1 MDRQKFEGALN
12 SFYATRNA
20 SAERLTKFVAA
31 ASAALA
37 CEQISASAPTAL
49 LEFPVDPSASFAS
62 AVESEILLSGLGA
75 GGPSGL
81 SFGVPAAFFYALGA
95 GLDKASKV
103 AQRLRLATG
112 DAVERLR
119 QQFAAAEDAGVITDS
134 EGFSDPA
141 LQNLPAITS
150 FQAARR
156 LTALAV
162 PATSPSPAVTV
173 LAGSPLAAL
182 VSDWLN
188 ATDPSGTQNPPPG
201 YQNNDFTIWS
211 QTLAQDTEGYLDL
224 DLDALTQAYVIP
236 PFAASPTAVHSGSSL
251 TFASGSGIGAGMPV
265 FGPGIAAGTTVQSV
279 TFNSDGS
286 ADVTLSADATAVT
299 TSTVL
304 VFNFVTAPLTATATA
319 PYPAGQT
326 ALSLDDT
333 TGISAG
339 MTVLG
344 AGIAPATTVT
354 DVTPT
359 GVVLSTAATVAANAT
374 ITFVVAPGSSLS
386 AVTAST
392 TESSA
397 GSLLTFAATTGIS
410 VGMSASGKYIPTG
423 TTVWDYIPAG
433 TIVWD
438 VTATTVTLSTVITP
452 PLPQDCAVTFAL
464 AADGPLPTV
473 TATAT
478 NYSSATA
485 ELTFGGT
492 GGISVGMSVIGTGIP
507 AGAFAQDC
515 HPHHCHA
522 RRGRGGHGRCSG
534 ARGHHVRVSPQ
545 HARRPDPRV
554 ATRYDLAGYG

>member
-81 SFGVPAAFFYALGA
+81 SFGVPAAFFYALRGGPGQVEHGSA
-95 GLDKASKV
+95 A
-103 AQRLRLATG
+103 LATG
-112 DAVERLR
+112 HGRCR
-119 QQFAAAEDAGVITDS
+119 RAAAPAVRRGR
-134 EGFSDPA
+134 GCRSDHGLGRLFRPGPPEPV
-141 LQNLPAITS
+141 LRSRPS
-150 FQAARR
+150 RPRAR
-156 LTALAV
+156 LIALAV
-162 PATSPSPAVTV
+162 PATSTSPSVTV

-182 VSDWLN
+182 VSDWLA

-201 YQNNDFTIWS
+201 YQNDDFTIWS

-279 TFNSDGS
+279 TINSDGS
-286 ADVTLSADATAVT
+286 ADVTLSADATGVT

-304 VFNFVTAPLTATATA
+304 VFNFATAPVTATATA

-326 ALSLDDT
+326 ALSVDAT

-359 GVVLSTAATVAANAT
+359 GVVLSTAASVAANAT
-374 ITFVVAPGSSLS
+374 ITFVIAPGSSLS
-386 AVTAST
+386 AVTVK
-392 TESSA
+392 
-397 GSLLTFAATTGIS
+397 TTGH
-410 VGMSASGKYIPTG
+410 
-423 TTVWDYIPAG
+423 
-433 TIVWD
+433 
-438 VTATTVTLSTVITP
+438 
-452 PLPQDCAVTFAL
+452 
-464 AADGPLPTV
+464 
-473 TATAT
+473 
-478 NYSSATA
+478 
-485 ELTFGGT
+485 
-492 GGISVGMSVIGTGIP
+492 
-507 AGAFAQDC
+507 AQT
-515 HPHHCHA
+515 
-522 RRGRGGHGRCSG
+522 RC
-534 ARGHHVRVSPQ
+534 
-545 HARRPDPRV
+545 
-554 ATRYDLAGYG
+554 